1 MKINVTVDLSDF
13 YSEDETS
20 FSEQIKSAIAYDVRQ
35 QVLADWK
42 VKIGAEFNSAVIAE
56 VEKQKEQF
64 ITSALNELVVNA
76 KVKKRYSS
84 NDMISISEWITE
96 ELERT
101 QLSENKLRDFLN
113 SQTTKASDKISKELK
128 DRYDMLFA
136 SQIVAKLHENGMLKE
151 DVAKL
156 LLKE

>member
-13 YSEDETS
+13 YSEDESS

-42 VKIGAEFNSAVIAE
+42 AKIGAEFNSAVIAE

-113 SQTTKASDKISKELK
+113 SQTTKTSDKISKELK
-128 DRYDMLFA
+128 NRYDMLFA

>member
-13 YSEDETS
+13 YSEDESS
-20 FSEQIKSAIAYDVRQ
+20 FSEQIKSAIAYNVRQ
-35 QVLADWK
+35 QILADWK
-42 VKIGAEFNSAVIAE
+42 AKIGAEFNSAVIAE
-56 VEKQKEQF
+56 IEKQKEQF
-64 ITSALNELVVNA
+64 IISALNELVVNA
-76 KVKKRYSS
+76 KVKKRYNS

-113 SQTTKASDKISKELK
+113 SQTTKTSDKISKELK